1 MSAPSFAGV
10 ERARRE
16 ASIVF
21 ALRRHG
27 APTPRNISG
36 SLSMS
41 KIVRLPLS
49 AGGTPLIRLMPPTTR
64 ALATALSAL
73 AVVVP
78 MLSACGDAADAQG
91 GPPHAPP
98 VSVAPAV
105 QRSVTDSEEFS
116 GRLEATEY
124 VELRPRVAGTIDKVH
139 FVDGAL
145 VKKGEP
151 MFTIDPRPFEAEV
164 ARAQS
169 TLASTK
175 AKLELAQSELARAQ
189 KLLDSQ
195 AVSKQEVDQ
204 WTSGSRTSQADVLG
218 AEAALRVARLNLE
231 YTSVRAPITG
241 RASRANITAGNVV
254 NEQTILTT
262 IAGVSQVYAYFDGS
276 EQTYLRFKSTPAG
289 AKTPIVR
296 MALANEQGF
305 PHDGKLDF
313 VDNRL
318 NAQTGAIRLRASFD
332 NSKGQFTPGLA
343 AKLRMEDPTPY
354 DAVLVPERAIGTDQ
368 TKKFV
373 YVVGAAG
380 PPQFRE
386 VKLGSLHG
394 GMRVVRGNVKAGE
407 NVVVDGLQRIIPGVP
422 VTAQVLKVD
431 AQGMPIFPPPPGPPG
446 APASAAKG

>member
-1 MSAPSFAGV
+1 
-10 ERARRE
+10 
-16 ASIVF
+16 
-21 ALRRHG
+21 
-27 APTPRNISG
+27 
-36 SLSMS
+36 MS
-41 KIVRLPLS
+41 KSDGSPRGESVAFRYRAAAS
-49 AGGTPLIRLMPPTTR
+49 PTWR
-64 ALATALSAL
+64 VLGAVAALVVAATQLTS
-73 AVVVP
+73 
-78 MLSACGDAADAQG
+78 CGEQADAQG
-91 GPPHAPP
+91 GPPRAPP

-105 QRSVTDSEEFS
+105 QKSVTDSEEFS
-116 GRLEATEY
+116 GRLEASEY

-139 FVDGAL
+139 FVDGAY

-204 WTSGSRTSQADVLG
+204 WLSGSRTSQADVLG

-231 YTSVRAPITG
+231 YTSVRAPISG
-241 RASRANITAGNVV
+241 RASRANITVGNVV
-254 NEQTILTT
+254 NEQTVLTT
-262 IAGVSQVYAYFDGS
+262 IAGVSVVYAYFDGS
-276 EQTYLRFKSTPAG
+276 EQTYLKLKSTPAG
-289 AKTPIVR
+289 GKAQTVR

-305 PHDGKLDF
+305 PHEGRLDF

-343 AKLRMEDPTPY
+343 AKLQLEDATAY
-354 DAVLVPERAIGTDQ
+354 SAVLVPERAVGTDQ

-373 YVVGAAG
+373 FVVGGDGQA
-380 PPQFRE
+380 QQRE
-386 VKLGSLHG
+386 VKLGTLKD
-394 GMRVVRGNVKAGE
+394 GMRVVRGPVKPGE
-407 NVVVDGLQRIIPGVP
+407 NVVVDGLQRVIPGVP
-422 VTAQVLKVD
+422 VQPQVLKVD
-431 AQGMPIFPPPPGPPG
+431 DKGMPIFPPPPGPPG
-446 APASAAKG
+446 AAPAGKG

>member
-1 MSAPSFAGV
+1 
-10 ERARRE
+10 
-16 ASIVF
+16 
-21 ALRRHG
+21 
-27 APTPRNISG
+27 
-36 SLSMS
+36 MS
-41 KIVRLPLS
+41 KFVRQPS
-49 AGGTPLIRLMPPTTR
+49 RAEGVRPVPLIASATSAAGAALIVATI
-64 ALATALSAL
+64 ALAAL
-73 AVVVP
+73 AG
-78 MLSACGDAADAQG
+78 CGDRADAQG
-91 GPPHAPP
+91 GPPRAPP

-105 QRSVTDSEEFS
+105 QRSITDSEEFS

-124 VELRPRVAGTIDKVH
+124 VELRPRVSGTIDKVH
-139 FVDGAL
+139 FVDGAF
-145 VKKGEP
+145 VKKGDP

-169 TLASTK
+169 ALASTK
-175 AKLELAQSELARAQ
+175 AKLELAQTELARAQ

-231 YTSVRAPITG
+231 YTSVRAPIAG
-241 RASRANITAGNVV
+241 RASRANVTAGNLV
-254 NEQTILTT
+254 NEQTILTS

-276 EQTYLRFKSTPAG
+276 EQTYLRFKSAPVG
-289 AKTPIVR
+289 AKTPTVR

-305 PHDGKLDF
+305 PHEGKLDF

-332 NSKGQFTPGLA
+332 NAKGQFTPGLA
-343 AKLRMEDPTPY
+343 TKLRMEDPTPY
-354 DAVLVPERAIGTDQ
+354 DAVLVPDRAIGTDQ

-386 VKLGSLHG
+386 IKLGSLHG

-422 VTAQVLKVD
+422 VTAQLLKVD
-431 AQGMPIFPPPPGPPG
+431 AEGMPILPPPPGPPG
-446 APASAAKG
+446 APASTAKS